1 LSLISPEDVAEQNG
15 LESSAVLEGR
25 WRNHDGCHAM
35 VKPAQQRIARWAGFG
50 IAVVFL
56 CQGCGA
62 ERYHHVVDAAGSGL
76 ESLTMADDY
85 RHQRHLQQVLLE
97 EPAFA
102 GLTLTAYVFMDHGYV
117 VGHVNS
123 PEQAEAVFQAAKKV
137 EGLRSINAF
146 LPVKRT
152 VDAVGKVIADSTV
165 KAQIE
170 SALARTPGI
179 VESRV
184 HVEVLDN
191 RAILLGIVSG
201 DQEKARAEEAASAT
215 IGVKRIIN
223 WLLLPESQYLAIR
236 SQVF

>member
-1 LSLISPEDVAEQNG
+1 MLTRKTRF
-15 LESSAVLEGR
+15 AV
-25 WRNHDGCHAM
+25 W
-35 VKPAQQRIARWAGFG
+35 PGF
-50 IAVVFL
+50 ALTALMF
-56 CQGCGA
+56 CQGCGGN
-62 ERYHHVVDAAGSGL
+62 RYYTVVDAAESGL
-76 ESLTMADDY
+76 ESITMADDY

-102 GLTLTAYVFMDHGYV
+102 GLILTAYVFMDHGYV
-117 VGHVNS
+117 VGHVNT
-123 PEQAEAVFQAAKKV
+123 PEQAEAVFQVAKKV

-152 VDAVGKVIADSTV
+152 ADTIGKVIPDSTV
-165 KAQIE
+165 KAQLQ

-191 RAILLGIVSG
+191 RAILLGVVSG
-201 DQEKARAEEAASAT
+201 DEEKTRAEKAASAT

>member
-1 LSLISPEDVAEQNG
+1 MAYLDRVIDAMLTCENRSIVWPG
-15 LESSAVLEGR
+15 LACAALLL
-25 WRNHDGCHAM
+25 
-35 VKPAQQRIARWAGFG
+35 F
-50 IAVVFL
+50 
-56 CQGCGA
+56 QGCGCD
-62 ERYHHVVDAAGSGL
+62 RYSTVVDAAESGL

-117 VGHVNS
+117 VGHVNA

-152 VDAVGKVIADSTV
+152 VDTLGKVIPDSTV
-165 KAQIE
+165 KAQVE
-170 SALARTPGI
+170 AALARTPGI

-184 HVEVLDN
+184 RVEVLDN
-191 RAILLGIVSG
+191 RAILLGVVSG
-201 DQEKARAEEAASAT
+201 DEEKTRAEETASAT

>member
-1 LSLISPEDVAEQNG
+1 MG
-15 LESSAVLEGR
+15 LESEPTLERR
-25 WRNHDGCHAM
+25 WRIAIGFSDAMLSRENRIGCWPGLAC
-35 VKPAQQRIARWAGFG
+35 AALL
-50 IAVVFL
+50 L
-56 CQGCGA
+56 CQACGGD
-62 ERYHHVVDAAGSGL
+62 RYGTVVDAAESGL

-117 VGHVNS
+117 VGHVTT

-152 VDAVGKVIADSTV
+152 ADIVGKVIPDSTV
-165 KAQIE
+165 KAQVE
-170 SALARTPGI
+170 AALVRTPGI

-191 RAILLGIVSG
+191 RAILLGVVSG
-201 DQEKARAEEAASAT
+201 NEEKARAEEAASAT
-215 IGVKRIIN
+215 VGVKRIIN

>member
-1 LSLISPEDVAEQNG
+1 MG
-15 LESSAVLEGR
+15 LESDRTLERR
-25 WRNHDGCHAM
+25 WRIAM
-35 VKPAQQRIARWAGFG
+35 RLSNAMLTCENRS
-50 IAVVFL
+50 VVWPGLACAALLLF
-56 CQGCGA
+56 QGCGGD
-62 ERYHHVVDAAGSGL
+62 RYGTVVDAA
-76 ESLTMADDY
+76 ESVTMADDY

-117 VGHVNS
+117 VGHVNA

-152 VDAVGKVIADSTV
+152 VDTLGKVIPDSTV
-165 KAQIE
+165 KAQVE
-170 SALARTPGI
+170 AALARTPGI

-191 RAILLGIVSG
+191 RAILLGVVSG
-201 DQEKARAEEAASAT
+201 DEEKTRAEQTASAT

-223 WLLLPESQYLAIR
+223 WLLLPESEYLAIR

>member
-1 LSLISPEDVAEQNG
+1 MG
-15 LESSAVLEGR
+15 LESDRTLERR
-25 WRNHDGCHAM
+25 WRIATEVSKAM
-35 VKPAQQRIARWAGFG
+35 LTCENRSVVWAGL
-50 IAVVFL
+50 ACTAL
-56 CQGCGA
+56 LLLQGCGGD
-62 ERYHHVVDAAGSGL
+62 RYSTVVDAAGSGL

-85 RHQRHLQQVLLE
+85 RHQRQLQQVLLE

-102 GLTLTAYVFMDHGYV
+102 GLMLTAYVFMDHGYV
-117 VGHVNS
+117 VGHVNA

-152 VDAVGKVIADSTV
+152 VDTVGKVIPDSTV
-165 KAQIE
+165 KAQVE
-170 SALARTPGI
+170 AALARTPGI

-191 RAILLGIVSG
+191 RAILLGVVSG
-201 DQEKARAEEAASAT
+201 DEEKTRAEKTAAAT

>member
-1 LSLISPEDVAEQNG
+1 MAYLDRVIDAMLTCENRSIVWPG
-15 LESSAVLEGR
+15 LAYAALLL
-25 WRNHDGCHAM
+25 
-35 VKPAQQRIARWAGFG
+35 F
-50 IAVVFL
+50 
-56 CQGCGA
+56 QGCGGD
-62 ERYHHVVDAAGSGL
+62 RYSTVVDAAESGL

-117 VGHVNS
+117 VGHVNA

-152 VDAVGKVIADSTV
+152 VDTLGKVIPDSTV
-165 KAQIE
+165 KAQVE
-170 SALARTPGI
+170 AALARTPGI

-184 HVEVLDN
+184 RVEVLDN
-191 RAILLGIVSG
+191 RAILLGVVSG
-201 DQEKARAEEAASAT
+201 DEEKTRAEETASAT

>member
-1 LSLISPEDVAEQNG
+1 MLTRKTRFGVWP
-15 LESSAVLEGR
+15 
-25 WRNHDGCHAM
+25 
-35 VKPAQQRIARWAGFG
+35 GF
-50 IAVVFL
+50 ALAALMF
-56 CQGCGA
+56 CQGCGGD
-62 ERYHHVVDAAGSGL
+62 RYHTVVDAAESGL

-102 GLTLTAYVFMDHGYV
+102 GLILTAYVFMDHGYV
-117 VGHVNS
+117 VGHVNT

-152 VDAVGKVIADSTV
+152 ADTIGKVIPDSTV
-165 KAQIE
+165 KAQLQ

-191 RAILLGIVSG
+191 RAILLGVVSG
-201 DQEKARAEEAASAT
+201 DEEKTRAEEAASAT

>member
-1 LSLISPEDVAEQNG
+1 
-15 LESSAVLEGR
+15 
-25 WRNHDGCHAM
+25 M
-35 VKPAQQRIARWAGFG
+35 VKLAHQRIAVGAGLG
-50 IAVVFL
+50 IAALFL
-56 CQGCGA
+56 CQGCASDG
-62 ERYHHVVDAAGSGL
+62 YHSVVGAAGSGL

-85 RHQRHLQQVLLE
+85 RHQRQLEQVLLE

-102 GLTLTAYVFMDHGYV
+102 GLTLTAYVFIDHGYV

-152 VDAVGKVIADSTV
+152 LDTVGKVIPDSTV
-165 KAQIE
+165 KAQVE

-191 RAILLGIVSG
+191 RAILLGVVSG
-201 DQEKARAEEAASAT
+201 DEEKTRAEEAASAT

>member
-1 LSLISPEDVAEQNG
+1 MLSSIKD
-15 LESSAVLEGR
+15 
-25 WRNHDGCHAM
+25 
-35 VKPAQQRIARWAGFG
+35 KQQWWAGVAFG
-50 IAVVFL
+50 ALLLF
-56 CQGCGA
+56 QGCGGDRHHTVVGAA
-62 ERYHHVVDAAGSGL
+62 ETGLGSM
-76 ESLTMADDY
+76 TDDY

-117 VGHVNS
+117 VGHVNT
-123 PEQAEAVFQAAKKV
+123 PEQAETVFQAAKKV

-146 LPVKRT
+146 LPVKRSADT
-152 VDAVGKVIADSTV
+152 LGKVIPDSTV
-165 KAQIE
+165 KAQVE
-170 SALARTPGI
+170 AALMRTPGI

-191 RAILLGIVSG
+191 RAILLGVVSG
-201 DQEKARAEEAASAT
+201 DEEKTRAEETASAT